1 MSGRGEPSL
10 WDVVALRDDALVVEV
25 RASTTAHA
33 LAGAIVGSK
42 ATARRVLATGRL
54 TCGGASLRHDAS
66 LAPGD
71 EVALAFARREV
82 PTGPPARHEGSVSVV
97 YQDAVLLAA
106 DKPAGLLVHDDGSG
120 ADTLTSRVCA
130 HLARQGSGAVP
141 QAVQRLD
148 VDTTGLVLFS
158 LAEELQPVLDA
169 QVAGHDMRK
178 RYLAV
183 VEGRIAGTDGA
194 WRTVDAPLARDRHD
208 ARRMRVGR
216 TGRPSRTRV
225 RTVDVRDGRSLLLVE
240 LETGR
245 RHQIRVHLAHLGH
258 PILGDGLYGGA
269 PHADGLMLHAW
280 EERLVHPATGDGLA
294 LRTEAPRRI
303 VRLFEGLP
311 LWKQAVD
318 ADAGASDPMRH

>member
-1 MSGRGEPSL
+1 MSGRGDTSP
-10 WDVVALRDDALVVEV
+10 WDVAALRDDALVIEV
-25 RASTTAHA
+25 HAPTTASA
-33 LAGAIVGSK
+33 LACAIVGSK

-54 TCGGASLRHDAS
+54 THAGEALRHDAP

-71 EVALAFARREV
+71 EVTLAFARKEV
-82 PTGPPARHEGSVSVV
+82 PADLSTPLGAPVSVV

-106 DKPAGLLVHDDGSG
+106 DKPAGLLVHDDGTG
-120 ADTLTSRVCA
+120 ADTLTSRVRA

-169 QVAGHDMRK
+169 QVADHDMRK

-183 VEGRIAGTDGA
+183 VEGRLVGTEGA

-216 TGRPSRTRV
+216 TGKPSQTRV
-225 RTVDVRDGRSLLLVE
+225 RTLDVRGGRSLLLVE

-245 RHQIRVHLAHLGH
+245 RHQIRVHLAHIGH
-258 PILGDGLYGGA
+258 PILGDRLYGGA
-269 PHADGLMLHAW
+269 SHEDGLMLHAW
-280 EERLVHPATGDGLA
+280 EERLAHPATGDALT
-294 LRTEAPRRI
+294 LRTGTPQRF
-303 VRLFEGLP
+303 VRLFAGLP
-311 LWKQAVD
+311 LW
-318 ADAGASDPMRH
+318 GER